1 MFTFIIAVI
10 QTYLFIFIILSQ
22 VYFLPFLISENK
34 NLISSI
40 NASIKLFLDN
50 GLYTFGALI
59 QIASVSILLLITIV
73 GVPLLWAG
81 MASIFLI
88 NLYDNLL
95 LKYMNQEEINN
106 LNS

>member
-1 MFTFIIAVI
+1 
-10 QTYLFIFIILSQ
+10 
-22 VYFLPFLISENK
+22 
-34 NLISSI
+34 
-40 NASIKLFLDN
+40 
-50 GLYTFGALI
+50 
-59 QIASVSILLLITIV
+59 IASVSILLLITIV

-81 MASIFLI
+81 MVSIFLI